1 MEFKEFKNKLF
12 AKAKEEGFLECEIYY
27 IDKES
32 LRVSVYEGEVEGYNL
47 NNTFGLS
54 FRGKYNGKMGYSFT
68 EILDDAS
75 IEMLV
80 KSAKSAAMAIES
92 NDEQFIYE
100 GDKDYAEVI
109 SYSKELEDIKAEDLI
124 DIALKLETK
133 ARAYSDKV
141 CNIQGCSVSYT
152 NSKYGIYNTKGLE
165 LTNKSNL
172 LMAYVVPVVKEGNNM
187 YNAIGYKIA
196 ESIKEID
203 VDDIVKTGV
212 EEALAMIGGKS
223 ISSDFYKTIIYNEAM
238 SSMLDTFSNIFSADA
253 AQKGLSL
260 LKDKEGESIASD
272 VVTIIDNPHLK
283 RGLASTPFDDEGVA
297 TYEKEVVSKGK
308 FMTFLHNLKTANKA
322 GVKTTG
328 NGFKAAYTSAVS
340 IEPTNFYIK
349 AGTNDLDELMKKI
362 GNGLLITDFA
372 GLHSGA
378 NSVTGDFS
386 LAAKGFLIENGK
398 KSHPVEQI
406 TVSGNYFE
414 LLKSIEEVGS
424 DLVFPMSSI
433 GSPSVIVKGLSVAGK

>member
-1 MEFKEFKNKLF
+1 MEFKEFKNRLF
-12 AKAKEEGFLECEIYY
+12 VKAKEEGFSECEIYY

-32 LRVSVYEGEVEGYNL
+32 LKVSVYEGEVEGYNL

-54 FRGKYNGKMGYSFT
+54 FRGKYNEKMGYSFT

-80 KSAKSAAMAIES
+80 SNAKSAALAIES
-92 NDEQFIYE
+92 NDVQFIYE
-100 GDKDYAEVI
+100 GDKEYTEVN
-109 SYSKELEDIKAEDLI
+109 SYSDELESVNAEDLI
-124 DIALKLETK
+124 NIALSLESK

-141 CNIQGCSVSYT
+141 CNIQGCAVSYS

-165 LTNKSNL
+165 LNNKANL
-172 LMAYVVPVVKEGNNM
+172 LMAYVVPVVKEDNQM
-187 YNAIGYKIA
+187 YNALGYKLA
-196 ESIKEID
+196 NSIKEIN
-203 VDDIVKTGV
+203 VDDIVKMGV
-212 EEALAMIGGKS
+212 EEALAMIGGKTVNS
-223 ISSDFYKTIIYNEAM
+223 GFYKTIIYNETMA
-238 SSMLDTFSNIFSADA
+238 SMLDTFSDIFSADS

-272 VVTIIDNPHLK
+272 VVTIVDNPHLK
-283 RGLASTPFDDEGVA
+283 DGLASTPFDDEGVA
-297 TYEKEVVSKGK
+297 TCEKEVVSNGK

-349 AGTNDLDELMKKI
+349 PGNNNLDALMQKV

-398 KSHPVEQI
+398 KSRPVEQI
-406 TVSGNYFE
+406 TVSGNYFD

-424 DLVFPMSSI
+424 DLIFPMSSI